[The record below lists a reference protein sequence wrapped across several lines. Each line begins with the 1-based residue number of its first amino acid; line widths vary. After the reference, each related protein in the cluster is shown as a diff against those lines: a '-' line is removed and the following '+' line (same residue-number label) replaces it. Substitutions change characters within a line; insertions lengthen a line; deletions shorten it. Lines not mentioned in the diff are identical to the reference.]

1 MVSIE
6 ERISYL
12 NKIQQIPKIKLFF
25 DLLNDKQ
32 CVTNIANVDVAYI
45 GFINSL
51 SNNNEQKFKEFYNDF
66 SRKKPSSESLWINDD
81 FLIFTLILG
90 IIRYKI
96 DRAWIKGAISA
107 RTTQKSE
114 HLSINKTFSNILDDN
129 FQSNDNL
136 YEIVIVLQNFLNL
149 AISIEHL
156 DGLYNRISNNIDLYS
171 SKNDFL
177 ICLSMKAMDI
187 IIISKGL
194 PDNKEIVNMRDFVVL
209 FPKRIKKISSVIYIL
224 ILSTV
229 IILMVV
235 FWGKYAEFFNSLS
248 VIFGLLGGGL
258 ITLIKWV
265 PKKINGFLLSIL
277 GYSKIFKSTKNK

>member
-90 IIRYKI
+90 I
-96 DRAWIKGAISA
+96 
-107 RTTQKSE
+107 
-114 HLSINKTFSNILDDN
+114 
-129 FQSNDNL
+129 
-136 YEIVIVLQNFLNL
+136 
-149 AISIEHL
+149 
-156 DGLYNRISNNIDLYS
+156 
-171 SKNDFL
+171 
-177 ICLSMKAMDI
+177 M
-187 IIISKGL
+187 
-194 PDNKEIVNMRDFVVL
+194 
-209 FPKRIKKISSVIYIL
+209 
-224 ILSTV
+224 
-229 IILMVV
+229 
-235 FWGKYAEFFNSLS
+235 
-248 VIFGLLGGGL
+248 LL
-258 ITLIKWV
+258 
-265 PKKINGFLLSIL
+265 
-277 GYSKIFKSTKNK
+277 TK